1 MILCLTPN
9 PAIDR
14 TLTLPTL
21 TPGAILRPRQ
31 VRVAAGGK
39 GLNVAR
45 AVHTLGGKAVCAG
58 PVGGHS
64 GRWLDDLAR
73 GEGLETAWSW
83 TGCDTRSCLILV
95 DEATQQVTVINE
107 LGPAQTDA
115 VWAQLGDDVVRLAG
129 AASCIAVC
137 GSLPQG
143 LSAEAHE
150 HLLRRLQA
158 SNVPVW
164 VDAHG
169 PGLAGALRVPGLH
182 FKLNTDEA
190 AALLAQPLTSADEI
204 VAAGRRLLDQGAR
217 HVILT
222 RGGLSTWA
230 IGPDGV
236 IEQPTAPVLVRNPI
250 GSGDSFLA
258 GLLVALERGHPIATA
273 LRWAAAAGAANAA
286 GLGGASFTRA
296 AWEAVV
302 GSLGAI
308 KNESV

>member
-1 MILCLTPN
+1 MILCITPN

-14 TLTLPTL
+14 TLMLPALTL
-21 TPGAILRPRQ
+21 GAVLRPRQ

-45 AVHTLGGKAVCAG
+45 AIHTLGGRAVCAG

-64 GRWLDDLAR
+64 GRLLDDLAR
-73 GEGLETAWSW
+73 SEGLETAWCW
-83 TGCDTRSCLILV
+83 TESDTRSCLILV
-95 DEATQQVTVINE
+95 DEAAQQATVINE
-107 LGPAQTDA
+107 PGPAQTDV
-115 VWAQLGDDVVRLAG
+115 VWAQLGDELVGLARS
-129 AASCIAVC
+129 AACIAVC

-143 LSAEAHE
+143 LSAETHE
-150 HLLRRLQA
+150 HLLSRLQA

-169 PGLAGALRVPGLH
+169 PGLVSALRVPGLH

-190 AALLAQPLTSADEI
+190 AALLAQPLASADEI
-204 VAAGRRLLDQGAR
+204 VTAGRRLLDQGAR
-217 HVILT
+217 RVILT

-236 IEQPTAPVLVRNPI
+236 IEQPAAPVLVRNPT

-296 AWEAVV
+296 AWEAML
-302 GSLGAI
+302 GSLGG
-308 KNESV
+308 SQG